1 MKKSK
6 LNTVTI
12 GIPAHNEEANIG
24 YLLESILNQ
33 KGDNFVIEKIYV
45 LCDGCTDS
53 TAEKAK
59 KFSIK
64 HPRITVLDD
73 GKRKGKAGRLNQLYR
88 LNKSKFVFSFDGD
101 VVLKGDRV
109 IERMV
114 RAFETEN
121 VVLVS
126 GNNQP
131 VKAETLTERIYNA
144 GFKMW
149 YEIRKDYQEGNN
161 VRNIHGCAVALRG
174 AFAKKFQYPPNLFSG
189 DGGFVYMAAKAQ
201 RKNFRFVKN
210 AVILFRSVNNLQDFL
225 LQATRNLDNSKNVAK
240 HFGDRAYQEFN
251 IPRKYKMKGIVK
263 TLLVDPVFTS
273 LSLIL
278 GFWLRAFSP
287 GQREPESNGMWRI
300 AESTKRVVSE
310 SKGAIL

>member
-1 MKKSK
+1 MKKLK
-6 LNTVTI
+6 LSTVTI

-24 YLLESILNQ
+24 YLLESILSQ
-33 KGDNFVIEKIYV
+33 KSDNFVIEKIYV

-101 VVLKGDRV
+101 VVLKEDRV

-174 AFAKKFQYPPNLFSG
+174 VFAKKFQYPPNLSSG

-225 LQATRNLDNSKNVAK
+225 LQASRNLYAGTVVGE
-240 HFGDRAYQEFN
+240 HFGDGF
-251 IPRKYKMKGIVK
+251 YKEYAVPHEYKLKGIAK
-263 TLLVDPVFTS
+263 S
-273 LSLIL
+273 LSSDPIFTTLALIL
-278 GFWLRAFSP
+278 SLFLRIFPKRRFIPSKGANWETSV
-287 GQREPESNGMWRI
+287 
-300 AESTKRVVSE
+300 STKR
-310 SKGAIL
+310 AIDI